1 MPEIADIT
9 IKKDS
14 LDEVVLLRH
23 LSMDLMKRVHG
34 NYRFVIS
41 FNLGPDSL
49 RRGWYHHTV
58 DVGAAAQQ
66 LDTGDQLKEHDEPAA
81 GGRAGRG
88 IKMRPA

>member
-1 MPEIADIT
+1 ME
-9 IKKDS
+9 
-14 LDEVVLLRH
+14 
-23 LSMDLMKRVHG
+23 

-41 FNLGPDSL
+41 FNLGLILLGVAGIITP
-49 RRGWYHHTV
+49 V